1 MAYAT
6 GKFSFGLCDYCG
18 QRYPYNVLRM
28 NWRGFKVCPD
38 DYEPKEP
45 QLEPLKYNGDAI
57 ALLQPRPD
65 RVEPVSVYIGAP
77 ADSAFQSIGGSNT
90 LNGSVSS
97 TTNMKPEPQQPSLIG
112 RMSLGTLTVM
122 IT

>member
-1 MAYAT
+1 MAFAT

-18 QRYPYNVLRM
+18 QRYPYNVLRK

-45 QLEPLKYNGDAI
+45 QLDPLKYNGDAI
-57 ALLQPRPD
+57 ALLEPRPD
-65 RVEPVSVYIGAP
+65 RVEPLSVYLGTPGDAY
-77 ADSAFQSIGGSNT
+77 FQSIGGANT
-90 LNGSVSS
+90 ANGSVSS
-97 TTNMKPEPQQPSLIG
+97 PTNMRPEPQPPALIS
-112 RMSLGTLTVM
+112 RVSQGTLTVV